1 MAPKR
6 GWFRRIRWRWVIAA
20 MPVLLLLGLVGGY
33 LWAKSV
39 FDKIERVDTAGTL
52 DGGGLGSGTNYL
64 LVGSDT
70 REGVEGGE
78 AGITDGDFPGGQ
90 RSDTMVVLH
99 TGSDGTRILSI
110 PRDLYVEI
118 ADTGESGKINGAFNG
133 GAPRL
138 IRTISESLDIP
149 IHRYVEVDFV
159 SFAGLVDALGGI
171 TIDFPNPAFDTNTG
185 LMITEAGPQ
194 ELDGEQALQ
203 YVRSRHYH
211 EVVNG
216 VDQGEDPTADLGRIQ
231 RQQAFLRAVFDKL
244 GDTKNPITLG
254 RTLSSTAD
262 GLRID
267 DEMGLFDALRLAWT
281 LRSGLDPEP
290 LQLPTTSDS
299 NESGSVLILNEEEAQ
314 PILDQLR

>member
-1 MAPKR
+1 VA
-6 GWFRRIRWRWVIAA
+6 IA
-20 MPVLLLLGLVGGY
+20 MPILLLLGLLGGY

-39 FDKIERVDTAGTL
+39 FDKIERVDTQGTL
-52 DGGGLGSGTNYL
+52 ADGGLGSGTNYL

-70 REGVEGGE
+70 REGVDGGE
-78 AGITDGDFPGGQ
+78 GGITDGDFPSGQ
-90 RSDTMVVLH
+90 RSDTMVILH
-99 TGSDGTRILSI
+99 TGSDGTKLLSI

-138 IRTISESLDIP
+138 IQTISDNLDIP
-149 IHRYVEVDFV
+149 IQRYVEVDFV
-159 SFAGLVDALGGI
+159 SFGGLVDALGGI
-171 TIDFPNPAFDTNTG
+171 TIDFPNPAYDTNTG

-194 ELDGEQALQ
+194 KLNGEQALQ

-211 EVVNG
+211 EVING

-231 RQQAFLRAVFDKL
+231 RQQAFLHAVFEKL
-244 GDTKNPITLG
+244 GNTKNPLTLA

-267 DEMGLFDALRLAWT
+267 DEMGLFDAIRLAWT
-281 LRSGLDPEP
+281 LRGGLNPET
-290 LQLPTTSDS
+290 LVLPTTPDG
-299 NESGSVLILNEEEAQ
+299 NVLVLNEAEAE

>member
-1 MAPKR
+1 
-6 GWFRRIRWRWVIAA
+6 
-20 MPVLLLLGLVGGY
+20 MPILLLLGLLGGY

-39 FDKIERVDTAGTL
+39 FDKIERVDTQGTL
-52 DGGGLGSGTNYL
+52 ADGGLGSGTNYL

-70 REGVEGGE
+70 REGVDGGE
-78 AGITDGDFPGGQ
+78 GGITDGDFPSGQ
-90 RSDTMVVLH
+90 RSDTMVILH
-99 TGSDGTRILSI
+99 TGSDGTKLLSI

-138 IRTISESLDIP
+138 IQTISDNLDIP
-149 IHRYVEVDFV
+149 IQRYVEVDFV
-159 SFAGLVDALGGI
+159 SFGGLVDALGGI
-171 TIDFPNPAFDTNTG
+171 TIDFPNPAYDTNTG

-194 ELDGEQALQ
+194 KLNGEQALQ

-211 EVVNG
+211 EVING

-231 RQQAFLRAVFDKL
+231 RQQAFLHAVFEKL
-244 GDTKNPITLG
+244 GNTKNPLTLA

-267 DEMGLFDALRLAWT
+267 DEMGLFDAIRLAWT
-281 LRSGLDPEP
+281 LRGGLNPET
-290 LQLPTTSDS
+290 LVLPTTPDG
-299 NESGSVLILNEEEAQ
+299 NVLVLNEAEAE